1 MGPVAEA
8 LVVVALGLEE
18 LAEVRLAVDVVVQR
32 GVVRQTGGGTKDVI
46 RNVDEVRKCFYPHA
60 IRLLN
65 AQEESAD
72 DQVVVFTLTV
82 MSFMHLL
89 CYIISK
95 TSVLSFS
102 K

>member
-46 RNVDEVRKCFYPHA
+46 RNVVARA
-60 IRLLN
+60 
-65 AQEESAD
+65 ES
-72 DQVVVFTLTV
+72 VFTL
-82 MSFMHLL
+82 MPSD
-89 CYIISK
+89 C
-95 TSVLSFS
+95 
-102 K
+102 